1 LSVIEMFELGP
12 EVEVTKLILE
22 EGNDKFEHVLS
33 VLNECSID
41 KVVCWREKA
50 KGPRTQCPGP
60 LRRVVLPG
68 GRRSSSGRPQTARRL
83 KSA

>member
-1 LSVIEMFELGP
+1 MFELGP

-41 KVVCWREKA
+41 KVVCWRES
-50 KGPRTQCPGP
+50 KGTQDPVPRSTKKGRFTRRATKLKRETPDCTQ
-60 LRRVVLPG
+60 
-68 GRRSSSGRPQTARRL
+68 T
-83 KSA
+83 